1 MILFISI
8 TDIKDMSV
16 LDNNIEDKYII
27 PNIIK
32 CQDFIIKPL
41 LGETKYNEIEYQ
53 ISWNILSESNKKL
66 LENYIQPVITY
77 YVISETVYS
86 TAYKLKNLGLETG
99 DSSKFDELVKISKK
113 YLIDSEQYQQI
124 LRDYM
129 CDNGISEDPEYTG
142 PKSGL
147 FLGKSINKN
156 WKNYDNPRRK

>member
-1 MILFISI
+1 MILFISV
-8 TDIKDMSV
+8 TDIKDLSV
-16 LDNNIEDKYII
+16 LDDNIEDKYII

-41 LGETKYNEIEYQ
+41 LGEARYNQMEYQ
-53 ISWNILSESNKKL
+53 ISWNVLSESDKNL
-66 LENYIQPVITY
+66 LEKYIQPVITY
-77 YVISETVYS
+77 YVISEVVYS

-99 DSSKFDELVKISKK
+99 DSSKFDELVKLSKK

-129 CDNGISEDPEYTG
+129 RDNGISEDPEYTG

-147 FLGKSINKN
+147 FLGKSTNKN
-156 WKNYDNPRRK
+156 